1 MTIEPIFTFPKE
13 DEMALRLSRVRAE
26 MEKQGLDYYVAH
38 CPDNVFYLT
47 NFANYVH
54 ERPFVLVIPK
64 TGNLKFVVPKLEI
77 PHVNARKVGEVDLVE
92 YFEFPAPVGQTW
104 ADRFK
109 DQFQS
114 GTKPEGFRI
123 GVESIC
129 PLQVYEEVPGTAVRT
144 DIVDDMRQVKT
155 AFEISR
161 IKYSSDLAINGL
173 TTLLANARPG
183 TTLMEVNSSIT
194 GQMMGKALT
203 DMPNTNM
210 VCSKVSAIFQ
220 PPRVSDDPH
229 NFTDV
234 NMAMVEGGP
243 HVCVIN
249 GTINGYGTEVE
260 RTFFLGHVPEAA
272 RKPYEVMMEARAK
285 AYELAVPGN
294 VMHDVDEAVNNVMKK
309 AGYEDNLL
317 HRTGHSIGVTGHE
330 APFLAEG
337 YHREIQPG
345 MFFTIEPGI
354 YLPGVGG
361 FRHSDTVMTTDNGNL
376 SMTPVADSL
385 EAMTLPLKD

>member
-1 MTIEPIFTFPKE
+1 MNIDPVFTFPE
-13 DEMALRLSRVRAE
+13 PEEMDLRLARVRAE
-26 MEKQGLDYYVAH
+26 MIKLGLDYYVAQ

-54 ERPFVLVIPK
+54 ERPFIIIIPI
-64 TGNLKFVVPKLEI
+64 TGRLKFIVPKLEI
-77 PHVNARKVGEVDLVE
+77 PHVTARKVGEVDLVE
-92 YFEFPAPVGQTW
+92 YFEFPAPAGRTW

-109 DQFQS
+109 DQFQP
-114 GTKPEGFRI
+114 GGRV

-129 PLQVYEEVPGTAVRT
+129 PLQVYEEVPGTTVRT
-144 DIVDDMRQVKT
+144 DIVDDVRQVKT

-161 IKYSSDLAINGL
+161 IKYSSDLAVEGL
-173 TTLLANARPG
+173 GSLLANARPG
-183 TTLMEVNSSIT
+183 RTLMDVSSSIS
-194 GQMMGKALT
+194 GQMMLQALK

-210 VCSKVSAIFQ
+210 LCSKVAAVFQ
-220 PPRVSDDPH
+220 PPEISDDPH
-229 NFTDV
+229 NFTDINV
-234 NMAMVEGGP
+234 AMTEGGP
-243 HVCVIN
+243 HVCIIN

-260 RTFFLGHVPEAA
+260 RTFFLGHVPEVAK
-272 RKPYEVMMEARAK
+272 KPYEVMMEARAK

-294 VMHDVDEAVNNVMKK
+294 VMHDVDEAVNNVLKK

-337 YHREIQPG
+337 YHREIEPG

-361 FRHSDTVMTTDNGNL
+361 FRHSDTVMTTDKGNV
-376 SMTPVADSL
+376 SMTPMADSL
-385 EAMTLPLKD
+385 EEMTLPIKE